1 MTDYSS
7 ELYNSL
13 IETSLRVLVVL
24 QSFQR
29 RLTVDE
35 IRVLEI
41 FAVYGEDVGH
51 DKSLQHRASSRFHA
65 YGFRKAWVRDALE
78 FLRVATIVEGDDA
91 QGYTLVISDLF
102 HEDSFVGS
110 LGGEYIDEIT
120 TVCDLMAEQAERS
133 GFDEYLSRLTSLA
146 EAGMTAEM
154 DSPPSAIETDW
165 LVRNLQLDFW
175 RMEGLRWMAEAL
187 SDHVARFPEGL
198 HPRLDQDWLKG
209 LAEASR
215 LEMSRVLREEYS
227 LTMFRESLGFQ
238 KSAE

>member
-1 MTDYSS
+1 MTDYSN

-13 IETSLRVLVVL
+13 VETSLRVLVVL
-24 QSFQR
+24 QAFRR
-29 RLTVDE
+29 RLSVDE

-51 DKSLQHRASSRFHA
+51 DKSLQHRTSSRFHA
-65 YGFRKAWVRDALE
+65 YGFRKAWFMDALE
-78 FLRVATIVEGDDA
+78 YLKVAAIVEGDNA

-120 TVCDLMAEQAERS
+120 TVCNLMAEQAERS

-146 EAGMTAEM
+146 EAGMKAEL

-165 LVRNLQLDFW
+165 LVRNLQRDFW

-187 SDHVARFPEGL
+187 SEHVARLPKGL

-209 LAEASR
+209 LAEAAR
-215 LEMSRVLREEYS
+215 LEMTRVLREEDS
-227 LTMFRESLGFQ
+227 LRRFRESLGFQ
-238 KSAE
+238 NPAE